1 MKSTPPSSPLRSV
14 LFLFVS
20 LVALGMITASAAE
33 TTRALRPNPFFAFDN
48 GVGRGTQRTPDQQA
62 ELLATLGYDG
72 IGYTGVTDLAARQRA
87 FRARGLRI
95 FNLYVAC
102 FVDRFDPYESGLL
115 AALPSLAGTETE
127 LWLTVQGKTMDEQR
141 AVAIVRDLAEAAARH
156 GVKIALYP
164 HKGFHI
170 ATAEEALRLA
180 GRVNRPNVGVTFNLC
195 HELAAG
201 HASRLAEII
210 RTAAPSLHF
219 VSINGADPQGG
230 WNELIRPLDEGSV
243 NVEALLQ
250 ELDRAGYRGP
260 VGLQCYNIKGEPETN
275 LRRSLNAWR
284 RFQPA
289 SLPAS
294 HP

>member
-1 MKSTPPSSPLRSV
+1 MKPLRFFPWRHAALALV
-14 LFLFVS
+14 
-20 LVALGMITASAAE
+20 VALGCTVLAAAADSA
-33 TTRALRPNPFFAFDN
+33 RALRPNAFFAFDN
-48 GVGRGTQRTPDQQA
+48 GVGRGAQWSPEKQA
-62 ELLATLGYDG
+62 ELLATLGYNG
-72 IGYTGVTDLAARQRA
+72 IGYTGVTDLAARQQA

-102 FVDRFDPYESGLL
+102 YVDRFDPYDPGLL
-115 AALPSLAGTETE
+115 AALPALAGSETE

-164 HKGFHI
+164 HKGFYI
-170 ATAEEALRLA
+170 ATTEEALRLI
-180 GRVNRPNVGVTFNLC
+180 GRVDRPNVGVTFNLC

-201 HASRLAEII
+201 HAARLPEIL
-210 RTAAPSLHF
+210 RTAAPKLHF

-243 NVEALLQ
+243 NVESLLQ

-260 VGLQCYNIKGEPETN
+260 VGLQCYNLKGDTENN

-284 RFQPA
+284 KFQPVA
-289 SLPAS
+289 RPSSTP
-294 HP
+294 

>member
-1 MKSTPPSSPLRSV
+1 MKSKPPSSPLRT
-14 LFLFVS
+14 
-20 LVALGMITASAAE
+20 ALTVVMLLGAFGLTTAGAAE
-33 TTRALRPNPFFAFDN
+33 PGRALRGNPFFAFDN

-72 IGYTGVTDLAARQRA
+72 ISYTGVTDLAARQRA
-87 FRARGLRI
+87 FHARGLRI

-102 FVDRFDPYESGLL
+102 FVDRFDPYESGLM
-115 AALPSLAGTETE
+115 AALPALAGTGTE

-141 AVAIVRDLAEAAARH
+141 AVAIVRDLAEAAARQ
-156 GVKIALYP
+156 GVRIALYP

-210 RTAAPSLHF
+210 RTAASSLHF

-250 ELDRAGYRGP
+250 ELDQIGRAH
-260 VGLQCYNIKGEPETN
+260 V
-275 LRRSLNAWR
+275 
-284 RFQPA
+284 
-289 SLPAS
+289 
-294 HP
+294 